1 MAVITPS
8 LLFEVTTLVD
18 EMSLK
23 IILRVESPDT
33 FDSYVGQLKALK
45 IDRAIQIQQQALER
59 DRKR

>member
-1 MAVITPS
+1 
-8 LLFEVTTLVD
+8 
-18 EMSLK
+18 MSLK